1 MGCDTKINS
10 LDYLRNE
17 KIIDDT
23 RIILDQS
30 EFDKGNDFLTD
41 IAVTKY
47 GLETGGKK
55 LFDVETTS
63 HKILDRT
70 QSYAA
75 SRRQDVTRAVPVEDL
90 FVKLDELYVIK
101 TKEQEDQIEDVLNR
115 TPENRIINIGFRHHD
130 LDVNHYTETKSETS
144 NVNKQVRISNKGFLN
159 QKEDVNLYENLVK
172 EYKLKTGYEY
182 NVNKLSF
189 SALDNQKKFYDFV
202 QKKGIKGIE
211 VYDSAGDL
219 QMISF
224 KQPTLVEEEVDN
236 GEMLKLKETVTTQTS
251 TEPVKTA
258 LETKEKYNTEEAHEI
273 LETYTIEQVNQM
285 LEENREGA
293 IEIFNKLL
301 YGEQLK
307 TDTFVSDQDVNE
319 QINKCK

>member
-17 KIIDDT
+17 KMIDDT

-159 QKEDVNLYENLVK
+159 QKKDVNLYENLVK

-202 QKKGIKGIE
+202 KKKGIKGVE
-211 VYDSAGDL
+211 VYNSAGDL

-224 KQPTLVEEEVDN
+224 KQPTLVEVEVDN
-236 GEMLKLKETVTTQTS
+236 GEMLKLKDTVTTQTS

-258 LETKEKYNTEEAHEI
+258 LETKEKYNTEEAQEI

-307 TDTFVSDQDVNE
+307 TDTFVSDKDVNE

>member
-63 HKILDRT
+63 HKILNRT

-159 QKEDVNLYENLVK
+159 QKKDVNLYENLVK

-202 QKKGIKGIE
+202 KKKGIKGVE
-211 VYDSAGDL
+211 VYNSAGDL

-224 KQPTLVEEEVDN
+224 KQPTLVEVEVDN

-273 LETYTIEQVNQM
+273 LETYNIEQVNQM